1 MEKKTY
7 SIISG
12 GVYEVEADS
21 GKEALDKYYAYDN
34 GSPCPCKADDCDCVG
49 FMEADT
55 ILINADP
62 EDLEA

>member
-21 GKEALDKYYAYDN
+21 AKQALDKYYAYDN
-34 GSPCPCKADDCDCVG
+34 GSSCPCKVDD
-49 FMEADT
+49 
-55 ILINADP
+55 
-62 EDLEA
+62 

>member
-21 GKEALDKYYAYDN
+21 AKQALDKYYAYDN
-34 GSPCPCKADDCDCVG
+34 GSSCPCKIDDCDCVG